1 MPLRKLLSAAFL
13 LATSLSLATQSHA
26 QNPAITTDP
35 APDKTNP
42 AALDTFQLPSHG
54 SLLNAIV
61 YVASGAGPHPVVL
74 LLHGFPGNEKNLDI
88 AQTLRRAGY
97 DVLFFNYRGS
107 WGSPGDFSFTHSI
120 EDVDAAI
127 DYLRTPANATRL
139 RADPNSLII
148 AGHSMGGMISTVIAA
163 EHARDPWLK
172 AIVLI
177 SAGNMAG
184 RVLPAVQS
192 GHPEQAIHQI
202 AKGLASQGMSP
213 LAGCTPESLA
223 RELIAHAAEWD
234 IPSLATKLAAGPHRP
249 ILIIYSDDGT
259 GPSSQALAANLAKAG
274 DTAVKSLH
282 IATDHSYSDH
292 RIALQKEIL
301 SALPVK

>member
-1 MPLRKLLSAAFL
+1 M
-13 LATSLSLATQSHA
+13 
-26 QNPAITTDP
+26 
-35 APDKTNP
+35 
-42 AALDTFQLPSHG
+42 
-54 SLLNAIV
+54 LNAIV

-127 DYLRTPANATRL
+127 AYLRTPANATKL
-139 RADPNSLII
+139 RADPNSLIL
-148 AGHSMGGMISTVIAA
+148 AGHSMGGMISTIIAA
-163 EHARDPWLK
+163 EHAKDPWLK
-172 AIVLI
+172 AVVLI
-177 SAGNMAG
+177 SAADMAG
-184 RVLPAVQS
+184 RTLPAVQ
-192 GHPEQAIHQI
+192 AHQEEAAVPKI
-202 AKGLASQGMSP
+202 AKGLADNDVAP
-213 LAGCTPESLA
+213 LAGTTPETLA
-223 RELIAHAAEWD
+223 RELLAHAAAWD
-234 IPSLATKLAAGPHRP
+234 IPSLATRIAAGPHRP

-274 DTAVKSLH
+274 DTSVKSLH

-292 RIALQKEIL
+292 RIALETEIL
-301 SALPVK
+301 NALPK